1 MSTDRQ
7 RTPQAPLTADR
18 VELDIAFE
26 DAGGLSLLGFQKQAS
41 VKFSSPRMLTGDEA
55 ILSPETLGV
64 FVNQWQKTDQFDLN
78 MLLGSL
84 SDSDTKANSPTQLLV
99 AIVDTFIDVTEDT
112 FASAL
117 TDDDHQRLVE
127 SHAKLS
133 NVIGENEN
141 HLLVRLMDFIGNLIK
156 GHEEKSGMSIQNARR
171 ERKVDRSAS
180 RPDVIRDANLDEKLA
195 TLLKPDETIEMR
207 RKEQVGRPENY
218 SCLEIENLLSREAQ
232 YIAAREEL

>member
-7 RTPQAPLTADR
+7 YIPQARPIADR
-18 VELDIAFE
+18 VESDMSFE

-41 VKFSSPRMLTGDEA
+41 VKFSSPRMLMEDEA
-55 ILSPETLGV
+55 VLSPETLGV
-64 FVNQWQKTDQFDLN
+64 FVNQWQKTDQFDLK

-84 SDSDTKANSPTQLLV
+84 SVSDTKANSPTQLLV
-99 AIVDTFIDVTEDT
+99 AIVDTLINVTEDT

-133 NVIGENEN
+133 DVIGENEN
-141 HLLVRLMDFIGNLIK
+141 HLLAPLMDFIGNLIK
-156 GHEEKSGMSIQNARR
+156 DPEEKSGMSIQNPRR
-171 ERKVDRSAS
+171 QRKVDRSAS
-180 RPDVIRDANLDEKLA
+180 RPDVLRDANLDEKLKR
-195 TLLKPDETIEMR
+195 LLKPDETIELR

-218 SCLEIENLLSREAQ
+218 SCLEIEDLLSKEAE